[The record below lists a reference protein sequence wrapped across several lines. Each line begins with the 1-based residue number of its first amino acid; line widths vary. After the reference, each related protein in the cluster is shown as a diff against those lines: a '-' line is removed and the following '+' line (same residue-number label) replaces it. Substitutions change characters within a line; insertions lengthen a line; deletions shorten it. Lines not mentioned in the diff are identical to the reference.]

1 MSWTSFIRAVDVLAS
16 HSSEWGG
23 EACSANC
30 CLCIASHV
38 SVEKGS
44 LTTHAVLYI
53 QLFHIELLLGM
64 QLFLALHVGIEHAH
78 IHIF

>member
-1 MSWTSFIRAVDVLAS
+1 M
-16 HSSEWGG
+16 
-23 EACSANC
+23 
-30 CLCIASHV
+30 
-38 SVEKGS
+38 EKGS

-78 IHIF
+78 ISFESLILWLKADKSIGTLIEVLVSHCWTK